1 MKNIS
6 VIIIALIALAFTQCK
21 PNEDD
26 GGEVRNVNVRCVMPI
41 GSGERS
47 EFANMLEDGSIK
59 WSTGTERLYLAIP
72 NQSQPQLVELT
83 AFSTVQADVLAFEG
97 QIAENLLTEG
107 MEYEIWYLGNSKELS
122 IPYITETRSNN
133 ILTSISGSISK
144 QSGSIDDLGYC
155 HIAKTTVT
163 AKYDGEDVALTLSGT
178 LKNLMAIAYLDL
190 KDVVSLSGTA
200 IKGTEYKLQYN
211 EDIDDFEFVIQENA
225 SASIKVTEGTTKS
238 FVVLLPN
245 EDNDIVLEC
254 DKGSYTFENGLENN
268 KLYYRFVS
276 NKEVYPL
283 EWDEPIID
291 DGNEGGNVNDNVVFV
306 KGVTLNSGWYDVN
319 KLKRAGADINMCWA
333 ASASNIIQWWQD
345 RYVAAGN
352 TLPAG
357 AVTGPGTKVYPEG
370 YKYNLALMELYRDLW
385 DNNKGGS
392 TDHGVVWYFEGR
404 NIQETATAGSHA
416 QPLSSNSG
424 GYYSGVWNQISP
436 KIYKYN
442 KIIVPGIVEYNDVI
456 STEFNNYYEWGNG
469 SGLQGDARLKKFSDL
484 VVEFIDRGPVSL
496 AISLNSNGGL
506 LHATTLWG
514 YEIDPTTKMLTKIWI
529 TDSDDMHQGSTS
541 GDPTQQMLREYTV
554 SYDSTSGKVK
564 FSGAPYGNCWAIA
577 LYPVSGYNTL

>member
-21 PNEDD
+21 PNGGD

-211 EDIDDFEFVIQENA
+211 EDIENFEFVVVEDAAANIN
-225 SASIKVTEGTTKS
+225 VTNGTANS
-238 FVVLLPN
+238 YIILLPN
-245 EDNDIVLEC
+245 EKADVVLEC
-254 DKGSYTFENGLENN
+254 NKGGHNFEKGLENN

-291 DGNEGGNVNDNVVFV
+291 DGNEGGNVNDNVVFAD
-306 KGVTLNSGWYDVN
+306 GVTLNSGWYDVN

-333 ASASNIIQWWQD
+333 AAASNIIQWWQD

-357 AVTGPGTKVYPEG
+357 AVTGVGTKSYDGVG
-370 YKYNLALMELYRDLW
+370 AYNLALM
-385 DNNKGGS
+385 
-392 TDHGVVWYFEGR
+392 
-404 NIQETATAGSHA
+404 
-416 QPLSSNSG
+416 
-424 GYYSGVWNQISP
+424 
-436 KIYKYN
+436 
-442 KIIVPGIVEYNDVI
+442 
-456 STEFNNYYEWGNG
+456 
-469 SGLQGDARLKKFSDL
+469 
-484 VVEFIDRGPVSL
+484 
-496 AISLNSNGGL
+496 
-506 LHATTLWG
+506 
-514 YEIDPTTKMLTKIWI
+514 
-529 TDSDDMHQGSTS
+529 
-541 GDPTQQMLREYTV
+541 
-554 SYDSTSGKVK
+554 
-564 FSGAPYGNCWAIA
+564 
-577 LYPVSGYNTL
+577 